1 MTNKEWFKQAK
12 FGMMVH
18 FGLYSLIGGEWR
30 GQRMPL
36 IGEWAQSYFRIPN
49 REYSKLANAFNPV
62 LFDAEEWVK
71 LAQDAGMQY
80 IVVTSKHHEGFALC
94 DSQYD
99 DCNCVSGAP
108 FGRDLIAELA
118 ESCQKHGMKLG
129 LYYSQDLDWHEPDGG
144 GYMTPFLNCGCMSWT
159 NDWDFPDNMHKDYSR
174 MFETKIKTQVREILT
189 NYGEL
194 ALIWFDTPNSL
205 TEAQSMELYHMVKKY
220 QPNCLINSRISS
232 NESIGDYRSWADN
245 EIPEEYQKDGL
256 FETPATL
263 NDTWGYKSFD
273 ENWKSA
279 EEVIRLKNHLNE
291 RGINYLLNVGPDPL
305 GRIPAPAQ
313 EILRTVGKSR

>member
-18 FGLYSLIGGEWR
+18 FGLYSLLGGEWN
-30 GQRMPL
+30 GQRTPL

-49 REYSKLANAFNPV
+49 HEYSRLASAFNPV
-62 LFDAEEWVK
+62 LFNADEWVT

-80 IVVTSKHHEGFALC
+80 LVVTSKHHEGFALFN
-94 DSQYD
+94 SKYD
-99 DCNCVSGAP
+99 DFNCVTGAP

-118 ESCQKHGMKLG
+118 ESCQKHGMKFG

-144 GYMTPFLNCGCMSWT
+144 GYTTPFLNCDCMSWT
-159 NDWDFPDNMHKDYSR
+159 NDWDFPDNAHKDYSR
-174 MFETKIKTQVREILT
+174 MFESKIKTQVKEILT

-205 TEAQSMELYHMVKKY
+205 SEAQSMELYHMVKQY
-220 QPNCLINSRISS
+220 QPNCLINSRISP
-232 NESIGDYRSWADN
+232 NETIGDYRSWGDN
-245 EIPEEYQKDGL
+245 EVPEEYQKDGL

-273 ENWKSA
+273 DNWKSA
-279 EEVIRLKNHLNE
+279 EEVLRLKKHLND
-291 RGINYLLNVGPDPL
+291 RGINYLLNVGPDAL

-313 EILRTVGKSR
+313 DILRAVGRTK